1 MTAISHSMAPAHHD
15 DAQAHG
21 QAELGFLKKY
31 VFSADHKTIG
41 IQFLFMGLFF
51 FMIGGLL
58 AMLIRW
64 QLAWPSDPAHPVPIL
79 GKWMGWTSGVMPADF
94 YTMVFSMHAS
104 IMIFFVIIPLL
115 VGVFGNYLIPLKI
128 GAGDMAFPFLN
139 GLAFW
144 SALPA
149 GTIMMAGFGLAG
161 GAAAAGWTS
170 YPPLSAITYG
180 GGNMG
185 LGYAANFARIE
196 HSTWPMLAVTINL
209 IAFFLFVGYI
219 CAYYVKLGNS
229 VVNFLVSVAVS
240 AAGAIYCVRG
250 VQYFCFDGQSCWFFS
265 LFWLGFSSLMGA
277 VNYLTTIIKLRCPG
291 MTMFRLPL
299 SVWSLFIT
307 SILVLLATPVL
318 ACTLLMNLLEHQIV
332 PASIAGS
339 TARFASF
346 FTPYNWTLSGQ
357 IQMNSGGGYAILHQ
371 HLFWFYS
378 HPAVY
383 IMILPAMGMVSDVMA
398 VFARKPIFGYRP
410 MVYAMAGI
418 AFLGFI
424 VWAHHM
430 FQSGMNPTLGTTF
443 AISTIFISVPSAIKT
458 FNWLGTLW
466 RANIVFTT
474 AMWNAIAFV
483 AMFVIGGLS
492 GVFMAS
498 TAIDVHIH
506 DTYFIVAHIHYVLFG
521 GSTFGI
527 FAAIYFWYPKMFGR
541 MMNETLGKIHFWLS
555 FIFFNGTFFAMHILG
570 ITGMPRRIA
579 DYTQYNTYAHLQG
592 MNQFISMC
600 AFALG
605 LSQILFAINFIG
617 SWMWGPKAPSNP
629 WNATTLEWADTTS
642 PPPHG
647 NFSKVPVVHHGP
659 YEYSSPLV
667 KEDWLPQT
675 RYVEGQESFVVK
687 H

>member
-1 MTAISHSMAPAHHD
+1 MTAIPHPIAGVHGHD
-15 DAQAHG
+15 DAHAHG
-21 QAELGFLKKY
+21 HGHGHEELGFLKKY
-31 VFSADHKTIG
+31 VFSADHKIIG

-51 FMIGGLL
+51 MVIGGLL

-64 QLAWPSDPAHPVPIL
+64 QLAWPSDPNHPVPIL
-79 GKWMGWTSGVMPADF
+79 GKLMGWSGGVMPPDF

-115 VGVFGNYLIPLKI
+115 VGTFGNYLIPLKI

-149 GTIMMAGFGLAG
+149 GTVMLTGFTLAG

-170 YPPLSAITYG
+170 YPPLSALLQNP
-180 GGNMG
+180 GNT
-185 LGYAANFARIE
+185 
-196 HSTWPMLAVTINL
+196 SWPMIAVITNFIG
-209 IAFFLFVGYI
+209 FFLFFAYM
-219 CAYYVKLGNS
+219 CAYYVHVGPKAANA
-229 VVNFLVSVAVS
+229 VVSIILSAVG
-240 AAGAIYCVRG
+240 AALMVRF
-250 VQYFCFDGQSCWFFS
+250 VQKICFDGQSCWFFS

-277 VNYLTTIIKLRCPG
+277 VNYLTTIIKLRTAG

-307 SILVLLATPVL
+307 SLLVLLATPVL
-318 ACTLLMNLLEHQIV
+318 AATLMMNLLEHQV
-332 PASIAGS
+332 VSSEIAGS
-339 TARFASF
+339 VVRFSSF
-346 FTPYNWTLSGQ
+346 FTPYNWFDQSVGASG
-357 IQMNSGGGYAILHQ
+357 IGHNSGGGYVLLHQ

-383 IMILPAMGMVSDVMA
+383 IMILPAMGMVSDILS

-443 AISTIFISVPSAIKT
+443 AVSTIFIAVPSAIKT

-466 RANIVFTT
+466 GGNIRFTA
-474 AMWNAIAFV
+474 AMWNAVAFV

-492 GVFMAS
+492 GIFMAS
-498 TAIDVHIH
+498 TAVDVHIH

-521 GSTFGI
+521 GSMFGI

-541 MMNETLGKIHFWLS
+541 MMNEKLGHLHFWLS
-555 FIFFNGTFFAMHILG
+555 FIFFNGAFFTMHILG
-570 ITGMPRRIA
+570 NRGFPRRIA
-579 DYTQYNTYAHLQG
+579 DYRGYPAFADLQD
-592 MNQFISMC
+592 MNIFISMC
-600 AFALG
+600 AFGLG
-605 LSQILFAINFIG
+605 LAQIPFIINFIG
-617 SWMWGPKAPSNP
+617 SWIWGKKAPNNP
-629 WNATTLEWADTTS
+629 WDATTLEWNDTTS

-647 NFSKVPVVHHGP
+647 NFAKVPVVHHGP
-659 YEYSSPLV
+659 YEYSNPLV
-667 KEDWLPQT
+667 EEDWLAQT
-675 RYVEGQESFVVK
+675 RYVEGQEQYVYK